1 MYHSWHVDGRTAA
14 APSLASTLLPDTFI
28 LAYFSFPIIFFL
40 ALFGLEVSI
49 CNFLSLVFLRLEY
62 QWILQIQYFRVASGY
77 LTHQ

>member
-14 APSLASTLLPDTFI
+14 APSLASTLLPDKFI
-28 LAYFSFPIIFFL
+28 LAYFSFPIIF
-40 ALFGLEVSI
+40 
-49 CNFLSLVFLRLEY
+49 LSPLWVKGVHMQFPFPCFFRLEY